1 MTPAKPRQAQGT
13 DAWAAAIGSAVV
25 FLLISP
31 FLNFIVMTA
40 YSKAGQELT
49 LRWLTVHVSLP
60 VAVVV
65 GVIGSFS
72 AKRRSGN

>member
-1 MTPAKPRQAQGT
+1 MTPAKPRQEQGA

-65 GVIGSFS
+65 GVIGYFTAKKKS
-72 AKRRSGN
+72 AD

>member
-1 MTPAKPRQAQGT
+1 MGRAKPRQEQQT

-49 LRWLTVHVSLP
+49 LRWLTVHVSVP

-65 GVIGSFS
+65 GVIGY
-72 AKRRSGN
+72 ATARKKAGN